1 MSNAK
6 SIASGFFNKNAASQT
21 ITVQPSPPNALRSI
35 FDIQKLDESEERQLE
50 KLLVDEFK
58 PGGIVSEEQVAQDLE
73 TLKHITAEVK
83 GISKQGVL
91 LIGERIHKAREILK
105 NYGDGKGSLKKWLEI
120 TFSNSR
126 RTAYNALAYFDFHQS
141 LPDEKARFLLKKMP
155 QKAAYVLAS
164 REGGI
169 EIKTEIVRDYH
180 QQKAEEIIPVIQE
193 RLPLP
198 QDKEALSK
206 DATTQ
211 LLEKMDTMTKKLQ
224 SRKNYFSDSQKE
236 AIEKII
242 STLQQA
248 LSN

>member
-1 MSNAK
+1 MSNTK
-6 SIASGFFNKNAASQT
+6 SIASGFFNKNATSSTLTA
-21 ITVQPSPPNALRSI
+21 QPSPPNALRSI
-35 FDIQKLDESEERQLE
+35 FDIQKLDELEERRLE

-58 PGGIVSEEQVAQDLE
+58 PGQAVSEEQVSQDIE

-83 GISKQGVL
+83 SISKQGVL
-91 LIGERIHKAREILK
+91 LIGERIHEAREILK
-105 NYGDGKGSLKKWLEI
+105 NYGDGNGSLKKWLEI

-141 LPDEKARFLLKKMP
+141 LPDEKSRLLLKKMP

-164 REGGI
+164 REGEI

-193 RLPLP
+193 RLPLSK
-198 QDKEALSK
+198 DKNPLPK

-211 LLEKMDTMTKKLQ
+211 LLEKMDAMAQKIR
-224 SRKNYFSDSQKE
+224 SRKAQISTSQKTM
-236 AIEKII
+236 IEEII
-242 STLQQA
+242 LSLQESLQR
-248 LSN
+248 